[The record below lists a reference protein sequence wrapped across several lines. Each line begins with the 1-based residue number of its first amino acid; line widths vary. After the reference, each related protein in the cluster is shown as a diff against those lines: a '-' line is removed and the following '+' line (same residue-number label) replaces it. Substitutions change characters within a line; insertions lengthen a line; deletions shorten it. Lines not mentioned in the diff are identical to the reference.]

1 MEEWYPTS
9 IKLVAVLVGGKS
21 VFYKYPGGTL
31 PISIWLIVECW
42 GGGNISNGW
51 VDEWGGTQ
59 PVSNWLLVRCVCGRG
74 GTLPISNWF
83 LVGWREVIYQ
93 YPTSCWLGE
102 GSLLISN
109 CLVVK

>member
-42 GGGNISNGW
+42 GGEGNISNGW
-51 VDEWGGTQ
+51 VDEWGGVPNPYPTGCWFG
-59 PVSNWLLVRCVCGRG
+59 VCVG
-74 GTLPISNWF
+74 G
-83 LVGWREVIYQ
+83 EVPYQ
-93 YPTSCWLGE
+93 YPIGFWLG
-102 GSLLISN
+102 GGR
-109 CLVVK
+109 